1 MATYTTD
8 KIEFGGNIYK
18 LQDSDALPLAGG
30 SVTGPVNFGDSVT
43 MEEASV
49 GDLLITGNASATNNF
64 QMNTLNGVEVGDN
77 PVFTD
82 TVTTVTT
89 SGSGNAIT
97 AISASNGA
105 ITATKGTTFL
115 TSHQD
120 ISGKADKSATVSTV
134 TWDSTNKKLTKT
146 INGTTTDVVTAA
158 TLRTGLNVADGAE
171 VNQNAFS
178 NIKVGNTTIAADA
191 KTDTVELVA
200 GSNITLTPD
209 ATNDKVTIAA
219 TDTKYTAATA
229 APGKVAS
236 ASSTGTSTNYARQDH
251 THGIDLATGDA
262 NGQVKI
268 AGTNV
273 SVKGLGALAYEDTVN
288 VTKEDIGLGNVENI
302 KFSGIIPVIG
312 TQTAATEHWTG
323 RIDLPALYDG
333 LTIAYF
339 LPWNGVS
346 SKNATLNLT
355 LSDDTTT
362 GPINVYYVGTTR
374 ATTHYGAGSTIFL
387 TYWSAGSIS
396 VAGTLTPEARWT
408 RADYS
413 VSNTNTIGEYGGLCY
428 AGPKGMARYSLM
440 MRIPDYN
447 GKTNRWESFVLTSST
462 STSKTKNTSGFMLDS
477 PILYQNGGT
486 YAEDANCAYSAS
498 WLTSYNIDTRYSFNV
513 SNAWSNAGKPL
524 FIVGTITNNLFYL
537 ADTWWSDAFPTTN
550 DGYYYRYI
558 GQMTNKYQFVL
569 HAIQPYYY
577 YNDGLKVFNPTQSY
591 NSNHVIVSSTQPT
604 VQRPGD
610 IWFVVQTS

>member
-18 LQDSDALPLAGG
+18 LQDSDALPLTGG

-49 GDLLITGNASATNNF
+49 GDLIITGNASSTNNF
-64 QMNTLNGVEVGDN
+64 QMNTLNGVEVGNN
-77 PVFTD
+77 PAFTD

-178 NIKVGNTTIAADA
+178 NIKVGSTTIAADA

-200 GSNITLTPD
+200 GSNVTLTPD

-273 SVKGLGALAYEDTVN
+273 SVKGLGALAYQDN
-288 VTKEDIGLGNVENI
+288 VTVTKADVGLDKVENI
-302 KFSGIIPVIG
+302 RLTGIVPVIG
-312 TQTAATEHWTG
+312 TQTVATEVWTG
-323 RIDLPALYDG
+323 QIDLPALYDG
-333 LTIAYF
+333 LTIAYY
-339 LPWNGVS
+339 LPYAGLS
-346 SKNATLNLT
+346 SKNVTLNLT
-355 LSDDTTT
+355 LSNNTTT
-362 GPINVYYVGTTR
+362 GPINVYYTGTTR
-374 ATTHYGAGSTIFL
+374 ATTHYAAGSTILL
-387 TYWSAGSIS
+387 TYWGAGSIS
-396 VAGTLTPEARWT
+396 VSGTATSEARWT
-408 RADYS
+408 RADYT

-447 GKTNRWESFVLTSST
+447 GKINRWESFVLTSGT
-462 STSKTKNTSGFMLDS
+462 GTSKTKNTSGFIPSS
-477 PILYQNGGT
+477 PILYQSGGT

-498 WLTSYNIDTRYSFNV
+498 WLTTYNIDTRYSFNV
-513 SNAWSNAGKPL
+513 SSSWSGAGRPL
-524 FIVGTITNNLFYL
+524 FIVGTIENDLFYL
-537 ADTWWSDAFPTTN
+537 ADQWWGDRYPTTN
-550 DGYYYRYI
+550 DGLYYRYI
-558 GQMTNKYQFVL
+558 GQMTNHYQFVL
-569 HAIQPYYY
+569 HSNQPYFY
-577 YNDGLKVFNPTQSY
+577 YNNGLKQLNIGTLYQ
-591 NSNHVIVSSTQPT
+591 SNHVVVSATQPIDQNT
-604 VQRPGD
+604 GD
-610 IWFVVQTS
+610 IWFVVS

>member
-18 LQDSDALPLAGG
+18 LQDSDALPLTGG

-49 GDLLITGNASATNNF
+49 GDLIITGNASSTNNF

-77 PVFTD
+77 PAFTD

-178 NIKVGNTTIAADA
+178 NIKVGSTTIAADA

-200 GSNITLTPD
+200 GSNVTLTPD

-219 TDTKYTAATA
+219 TDTTYTAATA

-236 ASSTGTSTNYARQDH
+236 ASAQGSSTNYARQDH

-312 TQTAATEHWTG
+312 TQTATTASWTG
-323 RIDLPALYDG
+323 EIDLPALYDG
-333 LTIAYF
+333 LTIAYY
-339 LPWNGVS
+339 LPRTSANNV
-346 SKNATLNLT
+346 TLNLT
-355 LSDDTTT
+355 LNNNTIT
-362 GPINVYYVGTTR
+362 GAIPVYVTSTTR
-374 ATTHYGAGSTIFL
+374 MTTHYGAGSTIIL
-387 TYWSAGSIS
+387 TYWSAGSIL
-396 VAGTLTPEARWT
+396 VNGTATTENRWT
-408 RADYS
+408 HGDYWNS
-413 VSNTNTIGEYGGLCY
+413 NTIGEYGGVCY
-428 AGPKGMARYSLM
+428 AGPKGMARYSLI
-440 MRIPDYN
+440 MRIPPYGEKLD
-447 GKTNRWESFVLTSST
+447 RWESFVLTST
-462 STSKTKNTSGFMLDS
+462 TGTSKTKNTSGFMLDS
-477 PILYQNGGT
+477 PILYQSGGT
-486 YAEDANCAYSAS
+486 YDEDENCASSAS
-498 WLTSYNIDTRYSFNV
+498 WITIPTVDTRYSFNV
-513 SNAWSNAGKPL
+513 SSSWSQPGRPL
-524 FIVGTITNNLFYL
+524 FIVGTIENDLFYL
-537 ADTWWSDAFPTTN
+537 ANQWWSDHYPTTN
-550 DGYYYRYI
+550 DGLYYRYI
-558 GQMTNKYQFVL
+558 GQMTNHYQFVL
-569 HAIQPYYY
+569 HSNQPYFY
-577 YNDGLKVFNPTQSY
+577 YNNGLKQLNIGTLYQ
-591 NSNHVIVSSTQPT
+591 SNHVVVSATQPIDQNT
-604 VQRPGD
+604 GD
-610 IWFVVQTS
+610 IWFVVSQ